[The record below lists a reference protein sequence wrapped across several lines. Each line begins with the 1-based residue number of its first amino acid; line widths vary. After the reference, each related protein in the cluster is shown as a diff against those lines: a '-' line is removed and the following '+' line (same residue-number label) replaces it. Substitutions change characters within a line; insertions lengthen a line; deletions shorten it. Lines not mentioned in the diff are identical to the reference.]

1 MRRYPDDT
9 TEPRNRHGS
18 RLGQRTRE
26 AGRKSTTLPPF
37 RYSPAH
43 EPERLKHQRPFWPTH
58 PQLLLEPMRQQL
70 LGWSRGP
77 AARHLGGYEP
87 SWMYLKT
94 RSSPHRNW
102 LPIPVL
108 PYAEVL
114 ISELLGS
121 CCTRAWSLQ
130 STRQRI
136 YLPLAKS
143 RGEKL
148 RTHKPRSI
156 CNQGFRKQSVTRRD
170 EETRRTAQ
178 RCHQQPR
185 VNRAELQN

>member
-1 MRRYPDDT
+1 MTPPSPVTSTALVSGRGRGG
-9 TEPRNRHGS
+9 RA
-18 RLGQRTRE
+18 QR
-26 AGRKSTTLPPF
+26 SLP
-37 RYSPAH
+37 SGIH
-43 EPERLKHQRPFWPTH
+43 LHKPERLKHQRPFWPTH
-58 PQLLLEPMRQQL
+58 PQLLLEPMRRQL
-70 LGWSRGP
+70 LGWSHGP

-102 LPIPVL
+102 LPIPVF

-148 RTHKPRSI
+148 QTHKPRSI